1 MRNGNSRM
9 DCMAH
14 TPLFE
19 QSENVCLRIVEME
32 TSEVVLMERSDAA
45 SWEEQVKNVAHFP
58 IPILDTQMYPTSYY
72 RGPSV
77 HC

>member
-32 TSEVVLMERSDAA
+32 ASGVVLMERSDTA
-45 SWEEQVKNVAHFP
+45 S
-58 IPILDTQMYPTSYY
+58 
-72 RGPSV
+72 
-77 HC
+77 